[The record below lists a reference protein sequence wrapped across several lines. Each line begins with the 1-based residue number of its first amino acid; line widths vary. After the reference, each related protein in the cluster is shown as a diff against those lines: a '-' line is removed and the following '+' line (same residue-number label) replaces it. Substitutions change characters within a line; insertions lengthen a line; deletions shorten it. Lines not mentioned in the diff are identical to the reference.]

1 MCDHYPNLIPVD
13 LSKENLTKVTEL
25 KIILNEHL
33 KNSKG
38 PLFQSSL
45 KAKISID
52 RTLKEVVE
60 DGWDEDEDYV
70 MWPN

>member
-1 MCDHYPNLIPVD
+1 MFW
-13 LSKENLTKVTEL
+13 L
-25 KIILNEHL
+25 KKLNYLLKKKSSFLKTILNEHL
-33 KNSKG
+33 KNSEE

-60 DGWDEDEDYV
+60 DGWEEDEDYV

>member
-1 MCDHYPNLIPVD
+1 M
-13 LSKENLTKVTEL
+13 KVAEL
-25 KIILNEHL
+25 KTILNEHL
-33 KNSKG
+33 KNSKE

-60 DGWDEDEDYV
+60 DGWEEDEDYI